1 MNGAVIGESIAAAVA
16 RTAAAQLAA
25 FLALLLIVSAAHK
38 VSQRA
43 RTRRAAQQLGGL
55 PAGAA
60 AFLAFG
66 AAIAEAIAGSL
77 LLLPTTRAAGAW
89 LAALIW
95 GAYCVALLRTLR
107 AGRTDVDCGCS
118 FGTAHRPLGAFQWM
132 RSLALSMLACGVGCA
147 AMLAAPSASAG
158 AAFGA
163 RATALFA
170 GLGLLGVYA
179 ALDQLAGLRPLR
191 AGEAA

>member
-1 MNGAVIGESIAAAVA
+1 MSGAAIGGSMVAAVA

-55 PAGAA
+55 QASRAA
-60 AFLAFG
+60 LLAFG
-66 AAIAEAIAGSL
+66 ASAAEAIAGSL
-77 LLLPTTRAAGAW
+77 LLMPAARAAGAW

-95 GAYCVALLRTLR
+95 GAYCAALLRALR

-118 FGTAHRPLGAFQWM
+118 FGSAHRPLGAFQWM
-132 RSLALSMLACGVGCA
+132 RALALSVLACCVGSA
-147 AMLAAPSASAG
+147 AMVGAPSASAA

-163 RATALFA
+163 RSTPLFA
-170 GLGLLGVYA
+170 GLGLLGVYV

-191 AGEAA
+191 AGGVA